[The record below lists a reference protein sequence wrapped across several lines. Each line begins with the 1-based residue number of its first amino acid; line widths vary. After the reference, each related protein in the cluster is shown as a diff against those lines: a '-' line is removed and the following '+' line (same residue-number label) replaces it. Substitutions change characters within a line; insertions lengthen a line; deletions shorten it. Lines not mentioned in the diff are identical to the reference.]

1 MDSEIVTCQEPCSI
15 RWGSGSRSEPST
27 ARLRLLQS
35 AMFCFQRLGVSDTS
49 MEDIAAQAKV
59 TRQTVYRYFHGRHEI
74 IGALA
79 RRELEALWTD
89 MQEQLKD
96 STVFCDLLFEALIY
110 LIKQSNDAGQHRFLF
125 CDEVFPIV
133 KELFLI
139 DNDFSIYVAE
149 FLRAAYVRLVPPV
162 KQKHNI
168 SFFMVGEWFNRQT
181 ISYITTPNPIYQT
194 DDELRYLFKS
204 MMPKILEE

>member
-15 RWGSGSRSEPST
+15 RWGSGSRAEPSA

-35 AMFCFQRLGVSDTS
+35 AIFCFQHLGVSGTS
-49 MEDIAAQAKV
+49 MDDIAAQAKV
-59 TRQTVYRYFHGRHEI
+59 TRQTIYRYFHGRHEI
-74 IGALA
+74 IGVLA

-89 MQEQLKD
+89 IQEQLKD
-96 STVFCDLLFEALIY
+96 STAFCDFLLESLIY
-110 LIKQSNDAGQHRFLF
+110 LIKKSSDADQRRFLF
-125 CDEVFPIV
+125 CDEVFPTV
-133 KELFLI
+133 RQLFLI
-139 DNDFSIYVAE
+139 DNDFLIYMAE
-149 FLRAAYVRLVPPV
+149 FLRAAYVRLAPPIE
-162 KQKHNI
+162 QKHNI
-168 SFFMVGEWFNRQT
+168 FFFMVAEWFNRQA